1 MRKRIISFT
10 IVIVLMLSLLMTGC
24 SEGEILKMAGIKQK
38 WIASD
43 IAGTVTAETEI
54 RLQDDYAAAVNKDWI
69 LAHSDGRGASTML
82 EVLTN
87 VLKKKRTLLED
98 TTVTGKGIEEVRK
111 YGALL
116 EDMETRDRL
125 GWEPVKKYIDGI
137 EAIKDTESLYAW
149 ICDPAMNPLGAAP
162 LVIGQSGQ
170 SYTDPTAYMTLLE
183 HGGLCLQDDLYFD
196 LTDEALTQVEMLNEV
211 LSVFLENL
219 GYEASD
225 VKRIIDEN
233 YSFEKA
239 IARNSNILSQNE
251 ARNLSYS
258 RTDVQEA
265 AKNYPILAYL
275 DAWGFQDAAQYMM
288 DIGYVNQLDQLCD
301 ESHISEI
308 KSYLIV
314 RYLFEVAD
322 LVGSDAIAVMEE
334 TKGSNVNPE
343 NPQDKSLSDE
353 ESDEY
358 HFFEEINKHT
368 ALMAAINQA
377 YVDRYMN
384 PANIERLETMTKNL
398 IDAFRDVIME
408 ESWLSDAGKQAAVEK
423 LDAMCIHVMFPNNEL
438 LDFSDL
444 NIVPAEQGGNLV
456 EAYFEARKASMAAR
470 GKKVARNFDR
480 AVWDPYDATTN
491 TLQTNA
497 FYSPQYN
504 GIYIC
509 AGIVDAPVFYE
520 GITDEDLYGGL
531 AIVVGHEITHGFDD
545 GGVRYNKD
553 GSERPWMPEEDQQA
567 FNDRADKVSAYYSS
581 LYLFSGSGNYGSGA
595 VNKEAIA
602 DMGGVRIALKA
613 AEKLPGFNYDAFF
626 RKWAL
631 VWATQRSTDA
641 EISLVKGDPHPL
653 AYLRINVTL
662 QQFEK
667 FYEIYDIKTGD
678 GMYLEPDKRISVW

>member
-1 MRKRIISFT
+1 M
-10 IVIVLMLSLLMTGC
+10 
-24 SEGEILKMAGIKQK
+24 
-38 WIASD
+38 
-43 IAGTVTAETEI
+43 
-54 RLQDDYAAAVNKDWI
+54 
-69 LAHSDGRGASTML
+69 
-82 EVLTN
+82 
-87 VLKKKRTLLED
+87 
-98 TTVTGKGIEEVRK
+98 
-111 YGALL
+111 
-116 EDMETRDRL
+116 
-125 GWEPVKKYIDGI
+125 
-137 EAIKDTESLYAW
+137 
-149 ICDPAMNPLGAAP
+149 
-162 LVIGQSGQ
+162 
-170 SYTDPTAYMTLLE
+170 
-183 HGGLCLQDDLYFD
+183 
-196 LTDEALTQVEMLNEV
+196 EMLNEV
-211 LSVFLENL
+211 LSVFLEDL

-225 VKRIIDEN
+225 IKRIIDEN

-239 IARNSNILSQNE
+239 MARNSNILSQNE
-251 ARNLSYS
+251 ARNLSYN
-258 RTDVQEA
+258 RADVQEA

-334 TKGSNVNPE
+334 IKGSNVNPE

-353 ESDEY
+353 ESEEY

-398 IDAFRDVIME
+398 IDAFREVIME
-408 ESWLSDAGKQAAVEK
+408 ESWLSDTGKQAAVEK
-423 LDAMCIHVMFPNNEL
+423 LDAMCIHIMFPNNEL

-456 EAYFEARKASMAAR
+456 EAYFEARKASMTAR
-470 GKKVARNFDR
+470 GKKVAGNFDR
-480 AVWDPYDATTN
+480 SVWDPYDATTN

-553 GSERPWMPEEDQQA
+553 GSERAWMPEDDQQA

-581 LYLFSGSGNYGSGA
+581 MYLFSGSGSYGSGD

-667 FYEIYDIKTGD
+667 FYETYEIKTGD
-678 GMYLEPDKRISVW
+678 GMYLELDKRISVW